1 MIKIILV
8 DDQDLFRKLL
18 QEWLKEEDELEIVGT
33 ANNGQQAINKV
44 EELKPDVV
52 IMDVEM
58 PEMDGITAT
67 KIIRERFPET
77 KVIVLSSHDEDVYL
91 TKALRA
97 GAKGYILKNNSATA
111 EDISS
116 TIHSVYQGY
125 TKFGPGLFEHIIIHA
140 LDDLDRLRE
149 KFEEVAPTY
158 NKFKQYLSDAKQ
170 KLEEI
175 SETEERLN
183 NRFSDFETVNNS
195 KLDEFRNE
203 ILQNQN
209 ATKITLEKITQE
221 SEKLNKRFEEMER
234 LEKELRLLQTQLS
247 DAGFNPKNF
256 TKLERVEDQI
266 RAYTSD
272 VNKIN
277 KRFDLLQT
285 SLIIT
290 FALVVIS
297 TFFSLFQLM
306 FQPDNNNQFE
316 SMTQPQQISKLK

>member
-1 MIKIILV
+1 MIKIVLV

-18 QEWLKEEDELEIVGT
+18 QEWLNAENELEILGT
-33 ANNGQQAINKV
+33 ANNGQQAIKKV
-44 EELKPDVV
+44 EDLKPDVV
-52 IMDVEM
+52 LMDIEM

-77 KVIVLSSHDEDVYL
+77 KVIVLSSYDDDVYL

-111 EDISS
+111 EDISN
-116 TIHSVYQGY
+116 TIKSVYQGY
-125 TKFGPGLFEHIIIHA
+125 TKFGPGLFEHIIVHA
-140 LDDLDRLRE
+140 LDDLDQLRE

-158 NKFKQYLSDAKQ
+158 NEFKQYLSDAKQ

-175 SETEERLN
+175 TEKEERLN

-195 KLDEFRNE
+195 KLEEFRNE
-203 ILQNQN
+203 ILQSQN
-209 ATKITLEKITQE
+209 ATKITLQKITQD
-221 SEKLNKRFEEMER
+221 SEKLNKRFEEMQR

-277 KRFDLLQT
+277 RRFDLMQT
-285 SLIIT
+285 SLIII

-297 TFFSLFQLM
+297 TFFSLFQFM
-306 FQPDNNNQFE
+306 FQPDNNQFD
-316 SMTQPQQISKLK
+316 SMTQPEEISKLK